1 MTVRNSK
8 TKKTRTKTTQNRKP
22 GITMKS
28 KTKPTQHIMWRGKQ
42 ITKFESRV
50 YELISTIPAGKVS
63 TYGGVAE
70 ALHSGPRCV
79 GQALRKNPFAPEV
92 PCHRVVAATLD
103 IGGFQ
108 GATGEE
114 SPLIQKKRALLATE
128 GVCFTKDHKVRCCVV
143 HCLEKLAA
151 ANITGMLS
159 VE

>member
-1 MTVRNSK
+1 MTIRSTRAK
-8 TKKTRTKTTQNRKP
+8 KAPAKKTQKRKA

-28 KTKPTQHIMWRGKQ
+28 KAKSTQHILWRGKQ
-42 ITKFESRV
+42 ITEFESRV

-108 GATGEE
+108 GATGED
-114 SPLIQKKRALLATE
+114 SPCIQKKRILLAKE
-128 GVCFTKDHKVRCCVV
+128 GVRFTKEQKVRWDTLCRETCS
-143 HCLEKLAA
+143 
-151 ANITGMLS
+151 N
-159 VE
+159 